1 MGFFGDSK
9 KRAVAAMRL
18 KTDSENLLIQV
29 KTFAQTST
37 TVISRIE
44 SQKPATVDQVIAQ
57 FPGEIELLHDFM
69 LRHSILEKAS
79 FSMVTGSPS
88 AIQIAVES
96 HVRLNAVKELIQSWV
111 GALSVAA
118 SALGISDIE
127 DLTMKAMF
135 HGFENW
141 TIPQNIFVAEWRDL
155 TSAFKAL

>member
-37 TVISRIE
+37 TVVSRIE
-44 SQKPATVDQVIAQ
+44 SQKPATVDEVIAQ
-57 FPGEIELLHDFM
+57 LPGEIELLHDFM

-79 FSMVTGSPS
+79 FAMVTGSPS
-88 AIQIAVES
+88 AIQLAVES
-96 HVRLNAVKELIQSWV
+96 HVRLNTVKELIQSWV
-111 GALSVAA
+111 GELSVAA

-141 TIPQNIFVAEWRDL
+141 TRPQNIFVAEWRDL
-155 TSAFKAL
+155 TSVF

>member
-37 TVISRIE
+37 SVISRIE
-44 SQKPATVDQVIAQ
+44 NLKPATVDEVLEQL
-57 FPGEIELLHDFM
+57 PDEIDLLHDFM

-96 HVRLNAVKELIQSWV
+96 HVRLNVVKELIHSWV
-111 GALSVAA
+111 GAVSVTA

-127 DLTMKAMF
+127 DLTMRVMF

-141 TIPQNIFVAEWRDL
+141 TMPQNQFVAEWRDL
-155 TSAFKAL
+155 TSVF

>member
-1 MGFFGDSK
+1 MGFLGDSK
-9 KRAVAAMRL
+9 KRATAAMRL
-18 KTDSENLLIQV
+18 KIDSENLLIQV

-37 TVISRIE
+37 SVISRIE
-44 SQKPATVDQVIAQ
+44 NLKPATVDEVLEQL
-57 FPGEIELLHDFM
+57 PDEIDLLHDFM

-96 HVRLNAVKELIQSWV
+96 HVRLNVVKELIHSWV
-111 GALSVAA
+111 GAVSVTA

-127 DLTMKAMF
+127 DLTMRVMF

-141 TIPQNIFVAEWRDL
+141 TMPQNQFVAEWRDL
-155 TSAFKAL
+155 TSVF